1 MGDFKKLNV
10 WQEAIG
16 LCEEVYLLTQ
26 NEDYSKDFDLRNQTR
41 RSSISIPSNIA
52 EGEESGSN
60 KQSIRY
66 FNIAKGSCAE
76 LLTQLII
83 ADKIKYINND
93 VFLRLE
99 ESCNKI
105 SAMLYNLIKSRS
117 QIENNIKGIK

>member
-10 WQEAIG
+10 WQESID
-16 LCEEVYLLTQ
+16 LSKEVYKITSKALFA
-26 NEDYSKDFDLRNQTR
+26 KDFGLRDQMR
-41 RSSISIPSNIA
+41 RAAVSIASNIA

-83 ADKIKYINND
+83 ANEIVYISKD
-93 VFLRLE
+93 DFTRFE
-99 ESCNKI
+99 EKCNKI
-105 SAMLYNLIKSRS
+105 SAMLFNLIKARS
-117 QIENNIKGIK
+117 LFEKNKWNN

>member
-10 WQEAIG
+10 WQESID
-16 LCEEVYLLTQ
+16 LSKEVYKITSKGLFF
-26 NEDYSKDFDLRNQTR
+26 KDFGLRDQMR
-41 RSSISIPSNIA
+41 RAAVSIASNIA

-83 ADKIKYINND
+83 ANKIEYIGKD
-93 VFLRLE
+93 DFTRFE
-99 ESCNKI
+99 EKCNKI
-105 SAMLYNLIKSRS
+105 SAMIFNLIKARS
-117 QIENNIKGIK
+117 LFEKNK